1 MNTTLKL
8 LESMRRNPAGDWQMA
23 DLLSLAKRFGL
34 EVRST
39 GGSHHVFSHARSAVI
54 LTVPA
59 RRPIKAVYIK
69 QFLVLLNALEE

>member
-1 MNTTLKL
+1 MSTATKL
-8 LESMRRNPAGDWQMA
+8 LAGMRQNPNDWTMA
-23 DLLSLAKRFGL
+23 QLLTIAQRHGM

-39 GGSHHVFSHARSAVI
+39 GGSHPIFSHRGVRDS

-69 QFLVLLNALEE
+69 RF

>member
-1 MNTTLKL
+1 MNTATKMLAAMRQNPSDWTMAQL
-8 LESMRRNPAGDWQMA
+8 LTIAQRHCM
-23 DLLSLAKRFGL
+23 

-39 GGSHHVFSHARSAVI
+39 GGSHHVFSHSDVRDS

-69 QFLVLLNALEE
+69 RFLALIDQIED

>member
-1 MNTTLKL
+1 MNTATKL
-8 LESMRRNPAGDWQMA
+8 LAAMRQNPSDWTMA
-23 DLLSLAKRFGL
+23 QLLTIAQRHGM

-39 GGSHHVFSHARSAVI
+39 GGSHHVFSYSGVRDS

-69 QFLVLLNALEE
+69 RFLALIDQIED

>member
-1 MNTTLKL
+1 MNTATKL
-8 LESMRRNPAGDWQMA
+8 LAAMRQNPNDWTMAQLLTIAGRYGM
-23 DLLSLAKRFGL
+23 

-39 GGSHHVFSHARSAVI
+39 GGSHHVFSHPSVRDS

-69 QFLVLLNALEE
+69 GFLVLIDQIEE

>member
-1 MNTTLKL
+1 MNTATKL
-8 LESMRRNPAGDWQMA
+8 LAAMRQNPNDWTMTQ
-23 DLLSLAKRFGL
+23 LLTIAQRQGI

-39 GGSHHVFSHARSAVI
+39 GGSHHVFSHTHVRDS

-69 QFLVLLNALEE
+69 RFLALIDQIED

>member
-1 MNTTLKL
+1 MRQNPSDWTMAQL
-8 LESMRRNPAGDWQMA
+8 LMIAQRHGV
-23 DLLSLAKRFGL
+23 

-39 GGSHHVFSHARSAVI
+39 GGSHHVFSHSGVT

-69 QFLVLLNALEE
+69 RFLVLIDQIED